1 MREDPFAPLE
11 APDAGEMMDGG
22 GILPDE
28 SVRVSPENIEATGR
42 SMGMISLDAARGLAG
57 PNTLAD
63 LAKYFP
69 MTTTENI
76 IGTIVAGQRYE
87 DLDEDALI
95 EAKEAWRTSSPNE
108 RASNFIYDN
117 ADQERTVGYRS
128 PMGRQAGY
136 AFLDAPDGSPMAQ
149 IRARNA
155 ALGIVEGAGGKRY
168 AQVNGQMV
176 ELNDEAYQSIVSR
189 NNEGIDSFLQ
199 SVEVTPA
206 PPTPAQAQQP
216 DFNQP
221 LSPEVVPGISEKA
234 KQVMMEKAGQIMP
247 KIFAAG
253 TPQFQQMPMGAME
266 TFSRAQQMPINNTEV
281 EPAPVA
287 PVRVYS
293 PEEIPRDEAAL
304 IEFLS
309 RIDPDN
315 PAPRGFTNQNFIQQL
330 QVYRVKIVQLEFNQG
345 RNNAAI
351 SFSGNT
357 SASLEGNQQAI
368 DGKDIITAGAVEAVR
383 QQNLGISPEK
393 TLAAASAQNRRQK
406 QREAYNRN
414 QQALREWAQKQK
426 TLADEGFKLQ
436 DPDTDFLDPDTAA
449 AFGQDQSDYYTYQPG
464 DTQYNEQEIAKLKDI
479 IADMEVQ
486 DDFGRPISTRYG
498 ITLKDERNRGEYEDL
513 KATLSNLSPDY
524 YDYAPQGAGTSAA
537 LEALQPALQ
546 AQVPGAADAAGRLED
561 DLRYDKSAERAL
573 AGELVRRDNRAYSAE
588 MRAEND
594 EAAGHIADTIART
607 GFTVNGPGAM
617 ADEAIG
623 RIAEI
628 RKLGTVMEPAV
639 VDGRDAVG
647 DFQDAIVIDGVWR
660 NPQTLEPL
668 AIQGPQRPEVFQGS
682 NTPNTGQVLNVPQ
695 GQNASSWL
703 QSNVPEYREG
713 GRVYGDFP
721 QVDINLTATNLAN
734 KIRDYGIEGVP
745 EQIRTIEELQQ
756 AIDVIGADMAA
767 KGDQAFRFDPET
779 RTNIP
784 SDQFGAEELFTKL
797 RMTGPERAATA
808 NMMYQI
814 SVARGTEVNQN
825 AKQAYVQ
832 RTAAAPS
839 DIVFDAPEAMIDSS
853 GAARIAQIPPGSNVT
868 TGFTDTG
875 KPIRNT
881 IVSQLSAL
889 DASPDV
895 TVPYMGAVV
904 DPDTGSMETDAGP
917 GYLTRYVRGP
927 VARSEDPEGMI
938 LDQARKRAGRKP
950 VDMGRVRETQANAR
964 LVLER
969 EKRDA
974 AARQARID
982 EIRRRTP
989 ANLRQIGRYS

>member
-315 PAPRGFTNQNFIQQL
+315 PAPRGFTN
-330 QVYRVKIVQLEFNQG
+330 
-345 RNNAAI
+345 
-351 SFSGNT
+351 
-357 SASLEGNQQAI
+357 
-368 DGKDIITAGAVEAVR
+368 
-383 QQNLGISPEK
+383 
-393 TLAAASAQNRRQK
+393 
-406 QREAYNRN
+406 
-414 QQALREWAQKQK
+414 
-426 TLADEGFKLQ
+426 
-436 DPDTDFLDPDTAA
+436 
-449 AFGQDQSDYYTYQPG
+449 
-464 DTQYNEQEIAKLKDI
+464 
-479 IADMEVQ
+479 
-486 DDFGRPISTRYG
+486 
-498 ITLKDERNRGEYEDL
+498 
-513 KATLSNLSPDY
+513 
-524 YDYAPQGAGTSAA
+524 
-537 LEALQPALQ
+537 
-546 AQVPGAADAAGRLED
+546 
-561 DLRYDKSAERAL
+561 
-573 AGELVRRDNRAYSAE
+573 
-588 MRAEND
+588 
-594 EAAGHIADTIART
+594 
-607 GFTVNGPGAM
+607 
-617 ADEAIG
+617 
-623 RIAEI
+623 
-628 RKLGTVMEPAV
+628 
-639 VDGRDAVG
+639 
-647 DFQDAIVIDGVWR
+647 
-660 NPQTLEPL
+660 
-668 AIQGPQRPEVFQGS
+668 
-682 NTPNTGQVLNVPQ
+682 
-695 GQNASSWL
+695 
-703 QSNVPEYREG
+703 
-713 GRVYGDFP
+713 
-721 QVDINLTATNLAN
+721 
-734 KIRDYGIEGVP
+734 
-745 EQIRTIEELQQ
+745 
-756 AIDVIGADMAA
+756 
-767 KGDQAFRFDPET
+767 
-779 RTNIP
+779 
-784 SDQFGAEELFTKL
+784 
-797 RMTGPERAATA
+797 
-808 NMMYQI
+808 
-814 SVARGTEVNQN
+814 
-825 AKQAYVQ
+825 
-832 RTAAAPS
+832 
-839 DIVFDAPEAMIDSS
+839 
-853 GAARIAQIPPGSNVT
+853 
-868 TGFTDTG
+868 
-875 KPIRNT
+875 
-881 IVSQLSAL
+881 
-889 DASPDV
+889 
-895 TVPYMGAVV
+895 
-904 DPDTGSMETDAGP
+904 
-917 GYLTRYVRGP
+917 
-927 VARSEDPEGMI
+927 
-938 LDQARKRAGRKP
+938 
-950 VDMGRVRETQANAR
+950 
-964 LVLER
+964 
-969 EKRDA
+969 
-974 AARQARID
+974 
-982 EIRRRTP
+982 
-989 ANLRQIGRYS
+989 